1 MSYDAA
7 IDINNVLSQ
16 IEYKTWSN
24 HQAKKSKI
32 NSLIQN

>member
-1 MSYDAA
+1 
-7 IDINNVLSQ
+7 LCQ

-32 NSLIQN
+32 NNLIQN

>member
-7 IDINNVLSQ
+7 KDINNVLCQ

-32 NSLIQN
+32 NNLIQN